1 MGLCSCATK
10 PLIESLYKE
19 EQMFVGID
27 ESGRGPVIGP
37 LVVCAVAVSFEA
49 IGELEALNL
58 RDSKRYTRKRREELE
73 KLILPLV
80 DCEYARISA
89 CEIDAQRVHRTLN
102 DIEAEMFAQVLMR
115 FSTAHKIIVDACDVN
130 AQRFGEKV
138 CLRAGV
144 HSIISEHKADDTYPV
159 VSAAS
164 ILAKVE
170 RDRRIEE
177 LKKTYG
183 DFGSGYCSDRRT
195 TTFLREYLHR
205 EGKFP
210 PIARSSWDTAKRILE
225 EYSQCKLDQFS

>member
-1 MGLCSCATK
+1 
-10 PLIESLYKE
+10 
-19 EQMFVGID
+19 MFVGID

-49 IGELEALNL
+49 MEELEALNL

-89 CEIDAQRVHRTLN
+89 CEIDAQRVRRTLN
-102 DIEAEMFAQVLMR
+102 DIEAEMFAQVLVK

-138 CLRAGV
+138 CLHAGV

-177 LKKTYG
+177 LKEAYG

-225 EYSQCKLDQFS
+225 EYSQCTLDQFSC